1 MKKLFQINETF
12 CMALCVFS
20 MILLTFQNIALPKIS
35 IKQVFADT
43 TITIYGGQVDICHSS
58 ASDSNPYITNHPDAD
73 SIDFNGHDSHSGPV
87 WYSGIANNTWGDIIP
102 PFNLCSDKK
111 QDYESTDTTKP
122 CQKDVGNGNSIDIK
136 YSDYIRQYTGKNWTT
151 EGQAIYNN
159 SCKIPGLPECIED
172 VFCSDSC
179 RVEETT
185 ITGKCGPVVCKAN
198 APKAESCPTECGQAA
213 SEVSDGACGKITCEA
228 TESCECTETVSC
240 PNECRTENR
249 VIEGNCGNITCKAN
263 APKAE
268 SCPTECG
275 QAASEVSD
283 GACGKTKCEATP
295 TCDITN
301 TPTPT
306 PTPTSTQEKPN
317 AEHTGLYVQK
327 LSCDEYDFKAE
338 MEVKSGD
345 NPLQDI
351 LVSFTYRNEKK
362 DAYTNKEG
370 YASVYFTFSDEGIV
384 KATPNNGFESKE
396 AMATQETNCQEF
408 GAMSRTTDS
417 RILSANTYAETGV
430 FEDTMMSIMGLSGAT
445 MTAVG
450 AKLNAKKK
458 K

>member
-1 MKKLFQINETF
+1 MKKLFQMNETF
-12 CMALCVFS
+12 CMALCFFS
-20 MILLTFQNIALPKIS
+20 MMLLTFQNVALPKIS

-58 ASDSNPYITNHPDAD
+58 ASNSNPYITNHPDAD

-87 WYSGIANNTWGDIIP
+87 WYSGIANNAWGDIIP

-122 CQKDVGNGNSIDIK
+122 CQKDIGNGNNIDIK

-159 SCKIPGLPECIED
+159 SCKVPGLPECIED

-213 SEVSDGACGKITCEA
+213 SEVSDGACGKI
-228 TESCECTETVSC
+228 
-240 PNECRTENR
+240 
-249 VIEGNCGNITCKAN
+249 
-263 APKAE
+263 
-268 SCPTECG
+268 
-275 QAASEVSD
+275 
-283 GACGKTKCEATP
+283 KCEATP

-301 TPTPT
+301 TPTPTPT

-417 RILSANTYAETGV
+417 RVLSANTYAETGI